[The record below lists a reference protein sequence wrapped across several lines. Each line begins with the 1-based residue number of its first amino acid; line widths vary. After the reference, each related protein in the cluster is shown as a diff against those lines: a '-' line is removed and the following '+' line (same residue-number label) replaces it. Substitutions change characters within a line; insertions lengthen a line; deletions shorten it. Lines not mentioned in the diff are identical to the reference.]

1 MPGET
6 TENNA
11 PNTQI
16 TNNEEGNKVHYHLSA
31 NVKFNK
37 KNAFNGTTNPDGNY
51 DNNNKETICHYQL
64 LMRSK
69 SASYGL

>member
-31 NVKFNK
+31 NVKFDKTYFDIYIYFDKIK
-37 KNAFNGTTNPDGNY
+37 KNLGKHN
-51 DNNNKETICHYQL
+51 E
-64 LMRSK
+64 
-69 SASYGL
+69 